1 MNDDELERQYNLDE
15 LAETL
20 ARMTPGGEVAVLVGW
35 VAVAEY
41 SDANGRRWLAVRSG
55 AAPDSDHATT
65 SWQRRGYLEEVLNS
79 DWTDESSIDLEDEDE
94 GDDD

>member
-1 MNDDELERQYNLDE
+1 MNDDELHRHFELDE
-15 LAETL
+15 LAEAL
-20 ARMTPGGEVAVLVGW
+20 ASMTPGGEVAVLVGW

-65 SWQRRGYLEEVLNS
+65 SWQRRGYLEEVINS
-79 DWTDESSIDLEDEDE
+79 DWTDAASIDLEDE